1 MSIMSSSRI
10 LFCSLAIILAGCG
23 GAKSYKLSEMNE
35 PDKAK
40 QLLEDLSPTERTLLT
55 NYILAHSM
63 TGDIDYK
70 TTVGDAIAAQ
80 EQANKAQAEQ
90 QQKVQQIKDAIK

>member
-1 MSIMSSSRI
+1 MSIMSLSRI
-10 LFCSLAIILAGCG
+10 SICSLAIILAGCG

-40 QLLEDLSPTERTLLT
+40 QLLEELSPSERTLLT
-55 NYILAHSM
+55 NYVIAHSM

-80 EQANKAQAEQ
+80 EQANKTKQEQ
-90 QQKVQQIKDAIK
+90 QQKLQNAANAIK